1 MRALVVEE
9 SGASPVL
16 KDIPDPIPAPG
27 EVRVR
32 IGACGLNFADL
43 LMIEGRYQVRAEPPF
58 VLGMEIAGQVE
69 ALGPGVTE
77 PAIGTRVAAIVGTG
91 GLAEYVCLPAAACLT
106 LPDDMSLDHAAALQI
121 AYGTS
126 HLALQRRAGLR
137 AGETLV
143 VTGASGGV
151 GLTAVEIGKLMGA
164 RVVAVARG
172 ADKLAVAQAAGAD
185 VLIDSDQTPD
195 LKAALRATGGADVV
209 YETIGGETFMA
220 CLGAMRPEGRI
231 LAIGF
236 AGGSVPQI
244 PANHLLV
251 KNVAVIGLWYGGYTA
266 FNPAALAESL
276 STLVGWHGRGL
287 IRPHISHVL
296 PLDQAADAL
305 SLLKDRRS
313 TGKVVVR
320 CTPDP

>member
-1 MRALVVEE
+1 MRAFVVEE
-9 SGASPVL
+9 SGAIPVL

-43 LMIEGRYQVRAEPPF
+43 LMIEGRYQVRAAPPF
-58 VLGMEIAGQVE
+58 VLGMEIAGRVE

-91 GLAEYVCLPAAACLT
+91 GLAEFVCLPAAACLT

-137 AGETLV
+137 PGETLV

-185 VLIDSDQTPD
+185 VLIDSEQTPD
-195 LKAALRATGGADVV
+195 LKAALRALGGGDVV